1 MIPEYIIHHDI
12 LQVTHLLGEQ
22 LLQYKNSDA
31 VLVAVPRGG
40 VEVGYHL
47 ANMLNIPMEVSPC
60 KKIKH
65 PAYSNQS
72 VGAVSIDDAI
82 IKEECRNI
90 PQDYIYHQI
99 ILLQHTLRADCDYYR
114 TGRKAMNLTGKTVIL
129 VDDLMQSGDTLRACI
144 KSIKKQNP
152 LKIIAAVLVTSPEA
166 AIQVSAEADDFISL
180 RIDKSNYS
188 QLHFS
193 TITSEGVRD
202 LLNLSLNIAKRK
214 QPSF

>member
-1 MIPEYIIHHDI
+1 MVPEYIIHHDI

-31 VLVAVPRGG
+31 ILVAVPRGG

-47 ANMLNIPMEVSPC
+47 ANMLNIPMEISPC
-60 KKIKH
+60 RKIKH
-65 PAYSNQS
+65 PAYNNQS
-72 VGAVSIDDAI
+72 VGTVCIDDAV
-82 IKEECRNI
+82 IKEESRNI

-114 TGRKAMNLTGKTVIL
+114 TGRKAMSLTGKTVIL
-129 VDDLMQSGDTLRACI
+129 VDDLVQSGDTLMACI
-144 KSIKKQNP
+144 KSIKKQKP
-152 LKIIAAVLVTSPEA
+152 LKIISAVLVTSPEA
-166 AIQVSAEADDFISL
+166 AMQVSAEVDDFISL

-188 QLHFS
+188 QFHFS
-193 TITSEGVRD
+193 AVTNEGVRD
-202 LLNLSLNIAKRK
+202 LLNLSWNNVKRK